1 MYTIYTKDGCPYC
14 DKVKSVLNMLNQ
26 SYREYEL
33 GVDFTREEFYTEFG
47 EGSTFPRV
55 LYNDTLIGGCTET
68 VKYLKEQKLI

>member
-14 DKVKSVLNMLNQ
+14 DKVKQVLNMLNQ

-33 GVDFTREEFYTEFG
+33 GVDFTREEFYNEFG

>member
-14 DKVKSVLNMLNQ
+14 EKVKQVLDMLNQ

-33 GVDFTREEFYTEFG
+33 GVDFTREEFYNEFG

-55 LYNDTLIGGCTET
+55 LYDDTLIGGCTET

>member
-14 DKVKSVLNMLNQ
+14 DKVKQVLNVLNQ

-33 GVDFTREEFYTEFG
+33 GVDFTREEFYNEFG
-47 EGSTFPRV
+47 EGSTLPRV
-55 LYNDTLIGGCTET
+55 LYNETLIGGCSET

>member
-14 DKVKSVLNMLNQ
+14 DKVKQVLNMLNQ

-33 GVDFTREEFYTEFG
+33 GVDFTREEFYNEFG

-55 LYNDTLIGGCTET
+55 LYNDTLIGGCSET

>member
-1 MYTIYTKDGCPYC
+1 MYTIYTKDDCPYC
-14 DKVKSVLNMLNQ
+14 DKVKQVLNMLNQ

-33 GVDFTREEFYTEFG
+33 GVDFTREEFYNEFG

-55 LYNDTLIGGCTET
+55 LYNDTLIGGCSET